1 MDQNFP
7 LGLSYDDVLLVPQYS
22 EIESRKDVDLT
33 TQISPNLTL
42 KIPLITTKMDTITG
56 VAMAIAIGKLG
67 GLGILPRFE
76 TIEEQ
81 AGKVKKVFA
90 AGVLAAA
97 AVGVKDGF
105 EERAVALVNAGATVI
120 DIDVAHGHMKKTLE
134 ATKRIKNLFGN
145 KITIISGITST
156 YECARDLYKAGADC
170 VLVGIGAGSICT
182 TRVMTGFGVP
192 SITALLET
200 AKAARQFKKTFAP
213 DAGVRN
219 SGDIVKA
226 LATGA
231 SAIVGGNIFAG
242 TDEAP
247 GDIVIKN
254 GIKYK
259 AYNGST
265 SKTEKIK
272 QVKKDS
278 SDKNGSYTRQIEGVE
293 AYVEYKGPLNEIV
306 ENLLAGVRSGL
317 SYGGAKNIPELWKK
331 AKFIRITPGGKLE
344 NGAHDVFPLGQTT
357 GKFI

>member
-22 EIESRKDVDLT
+22 EIKSRNDVNLT
-33 TQISPNLTL
+33 TKISPNLTL
-42 KIPLITTKMDTITG
+42 KIPLITTKMDTVTG
-56 VAMAIAIGKLG
+56 VEMAVAIGKLG
-67 GLGILPRFE
+67 GMGILPRFE
-76 TIEEQ
+76 IVETQ
-81 AGKVKKVFA
+81 ADKVKKVFDT
-90 AGVLAAA
+90 GVTVAA

-105 EERAVALVNAGATVI
+105 EERAIALVKAGATVI
-120 DIDVAHGHMKKTLE
+120 DVDVAHGHMKKTLD
-134 ATKRIKNLFGN
+134 ATRKIRNLFGD
-145 KITIISGITST
+145 KITILSGISST
-156 YECARDLYKAGADC
+156 YECARDLYRAGADC

-182 TRVMTGFGVP
+182 TRVMTGVGVP

-200 AKAARQFKKTFAP
+200 AKAAKQFQKTFAP

-247 GDIVIKN
+247 GDIFTKN

-265 SKTEKIK
+265 SRAEKIK
-272 QVKKDS
+272 QFKKDS
-278 SDKNGSYTRQIEGVE
+278 SDKNGNYTKQIEGVA
-293 AYVEYKGPLNEIV
+293 AYVKYKGSVNDVI

-317 SYGGAKNIPELWKK
+317 SYAGAKDIPELWKK
-331 AKFIRITPGGKLE
+331 AKFIRITPGGNLE
-344 NGAHDVFPLGQTT
+344 NGAHDVVVIQN
-357 GKFI
+357 K